1 MGVLRLGGWSP
12 HVQTGLHVSRL
23 TQGSCVRFPVRGYHP
38 LRRCFPTPS
47 GTFPQ
52 NHWPLPRSL
61 ATTNGV
67 SIDVLSSRYLDVSV
81 PWVRLANLCIQ
92 LTIPLARWV
101 APFGDPRIKALTAP
115 RGLSQRATS
124 FIASIRQG
132 IHQMP
137 LSNLRSSPC
146 TEIKL
151 SVFCPPQAPAVASA
165 TLAFVTT
172 LFLASFTLARAV
184 TAISRSLL
192 NPNGSRLYHLKL
204 LKKL

>member
-101 APFGDPRIKALTAP
+101 
-115 RGLSQRATS
+115 
-124 FIASIRQG
+124 
-132 IHQMP
+132 
-137 LSNLRSSPC
+137 
-146 TEIKL
+146 
-151 SVFCPPQAPAVASA
+151 
-165 TLAFVTT
+165 
-172 LFLASFTLARAV
+172 
-184 TAISRSLL
+184 
-192 NPNGSRLYHLKL
+192 
-204 LKKL
+204 